1 MSTYNFTLLILI
13 GLLSILIT
21 SLYSQIVE
29 AQTPTIKVNWVVH
42 SNPTGYSD
50 FTFGICEAKDYI
62 YVVGGQSGER
72 YDYARIEMRYKS
84 NGTLV
89 KAWASEDFLPLTDCI
104 IINDKLYAV
113 NKDWDILVFD
123 LSLNLLKFKLGS
135 VDAAATSITHYGN
148 YLYIAGWEVLGWYGI
163 FEDRGWR
170 IEKWEIE
177 SLTFVK
183 EYTINPTL
191 GVWDLVFVHG
201 INPVTEQIWVVG
213 EDNSFRVE
221 ILDLDLNYI
230 KTIRNKL
237 WSDAYGIDFD
247 EEGNVYISGFTFI
260 VKYDK
265 YGNEVKSIRGN
276 LRYTKLLYANNLIY
290 VAATEILKEK
300 HILIVYDANLNEI
313 NKKILGSYEGGWN
326 YYGKM
331 AFDGK
336 NLYIAGDD
344 YTLYYD
350 REWTIYSITFSST
363 EGSGEDFA
371 TSLILWAVIS
381 VVATVT
387 LSLVFIW
394 FKRKHKR
401 IRIKTK
407 PRVPP
412 PPV

>member
-13 GLLSILIT
+13 GLLLILIT

-50 FTFGICEAKDYI
+50 LAHSVCEAKDYI
-62 YVVGGQSGER
+62 YVVGDQSGER
-72 YDYARIEMRYKS
+72 YDYARIEMRFKS
-84 NGTLV
+84 NGSLV
-89 KAWASEDFLPLTDCI
+89 KAWASEDFVPLTDCI
-104 IINDKLYAV
+104 IINDKLYVV

-123 LSLNLLKFKLGS
+123 LNLNLLTFKLGS
-135 VDAAATSITHYGN
+135 VNAAATSITHYGN

-177 SLTFVK
+177 NLTFVK

-191 GVWDLVFVHG
+191 GVWDLVYVLG

-221 ILDLDLNYI
+221 ILDLHLNYI

-237 WSDAYGIDFD
+237 WSEGYGIDFD

-276 LRYTKLLYANNLIY
+276 LRYTKLLYSNNLIY

-313 NKKILGSYEGGWN
+313 NKRILGSYEGGWS

-336 NLYIAGDD
+336 NLYLAGDD
-344 YTLYYD
+344 FKLYYD

-363 EGSGEDFA
+363 EGSGEDFT

-381 VVATVT
+381 VVAIVT
-387 LSLVFIW
+387 LVFIW
-394 FKRKHKR
+394 FKLKHKR

-407 PRVPP
+407 PRIPP